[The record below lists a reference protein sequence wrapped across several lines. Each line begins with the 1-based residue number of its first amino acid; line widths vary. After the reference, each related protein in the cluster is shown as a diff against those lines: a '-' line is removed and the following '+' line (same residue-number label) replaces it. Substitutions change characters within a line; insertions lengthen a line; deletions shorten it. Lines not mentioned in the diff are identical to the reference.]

1 MDPTTAWGLLQ
12 PAIRRDGQTPNP
24 PASWMGSSWVV
35 GGIPD
40 GEDGMGSGDGVASGQ
55 QTTLRE
61 KCPPLESAKAVEGFP
76 VSTFQDGSR
85 APRDRWSAG
94 LPPAISLE
102 PRAIPPD
109 QRQAMLPSRPPT
121 IIRRGRWVRRPPQVC
136 AVRAGLPNRCST
148 RACCAWA
155 PACDEDTRVPMHSQT
170 SAERGGGCLKCAKLC
185 ARARAGQNPTV
196 RALASETGERR
207 RACRAS

>member
-1 MDPTTAWGLLQ
+1 
-12 PAIRRDGQTPNP
+12 
-24 PASWMGSSWVV
+24 MGSAAACHPARRADPEPPRLMDGIEL
-35 GGIPD
+35 GG
-40 GEDGMGSGDGVASGQ
+40 GWNSRRRGWDGVRRRRRFRTTDHAEGEVSASG
-55 QTTLRE
+55 
-61 KCPPLESAKAVEGFP
+61 KCKSRRGL
-76 VSTFQDGSR
+76 STFQDGSR